1 MELSDACV
9 MYIYDKY
16 VEPNGVC
23 FLLGVGII
31 IVIFFFNFCK
41 RVGWGVFRGDRV
53 MRHLP

>member
-53 MRHLP
+53 MRYLP